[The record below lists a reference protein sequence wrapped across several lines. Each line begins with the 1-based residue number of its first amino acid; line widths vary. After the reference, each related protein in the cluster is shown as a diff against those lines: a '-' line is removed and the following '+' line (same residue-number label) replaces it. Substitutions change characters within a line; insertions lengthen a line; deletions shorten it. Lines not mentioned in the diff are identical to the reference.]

1 MDSGSLLDGL
11 GTAKEYVA
19 AAVKHNQPAIAIT
32 DHGTL
37 AGVHQLYSAV
47 KDAQKEGHE
56 IHAIAGLEAYFVPSI
71 GTIDS
76 KEPLFLGD
84 GGRDDVSSR
93 GAYTHLTLLAEN
105 AAGLRNLFRMSKIA
119 SLRGFYKKPRISL
132 EVLAEH
138 AEGIIVTT
146 GCPSGEVQVNLRLG
160 QYDKAL
166 AFAAKLVDI
175 VGKDNVFVE
184 LMDHGMKQDLER
196 KVRGELLRIAMELDL
211 PIVAT
216 NDTHYATHDQAKT
229 HEELLA
235 IQTRAKM
242 SEVPDYDGGTRF
254 AFEGGGSYYVKS
266 AAEMAQVFPDLPEAL
281 SNTLLIAERAKL
293 EIDYNDVTLRPTI
306 PVPEGH
312 DQDSWLRKECYEGLA
327 KRLPDKVNDEVYIA
341 RMEKELKVLKDKNF
355 SSYFLVV
362 SDMIRWAKFRAEPS
376 IPMGPGRG
384 SAAGSLVAFVLDITD
399 ADPIRFDLLFER
411 FLNPERDSPPD
422 VDIDIADRDRERLI
436 TYVRE
441 TYGDDQVAQVITYGT
456 IGAKAAIKDVA
467 RIYEYPIPT
476 SDALSKALPPPVFG
490 KEIHL
495 SDVYNPDAARYPE
508 AEEFRELVKREHLEE
523 IIEPSLKL
531 EGRVR
536 SHGKHAAAVIISNQ
550 NLADV
555 IPIAVL
561 KAGERPVAMWDYP
574 TAEAMGLIKMDFL
587 GLRNLTIMQDA
598 VANIKKTKGIDIDIR
613 ELILGPMDDAKTY
626 QMLQRGDSLG
636 VFQLDGCLGGDTLIS
651 GRKISQLYN
660 RHQAGKGISTT
671 TSYDLAAG
679 KARFNKVLNVVQSGI
694 KPVFRIVSESG
705 RLIEAT
711 TDHRFFTSNGWKKLG
726 ELDLAVDKLLVDQTV
741 KTLFYRTCIDCGKQ
755 LAPDGRPSQRCYKH
769 SATFHSNPSKSQ
781 SREVLAKAAR
791 QTYLDG
797 RVVWNKGL
805 DKEVHPSLAAMSR
818 KSIAALAGRN
828 VLLESLGKKKYA
840 KLLAQQSEKMSGA
853 GNPMFGRAP
862 SHRKG
867 GYRIDLGHYVRSS
880 WEADYA
886 RVLNYLNVPYQYEP
900 KTFDLKRADGSKL
913 TYTPDFYLPSEQ
925 RYVEIKGYMRAIDAE
940 KIELVKVQH
949 GIDLRVIQKSEFAE
963 LQFTYKNL
971 VDWEC
976 PKIPE
981 RAKWESITSI
991 DALGEQMTYD
1001 ISMEAPLNNF
1011 LANGFMVHNSGMRS
1025 LMKMLKPTDIEDISA
1040 LVALY
1045 RPGPMGASAHTDY
1058 ALRKN
1063 GLQEPV
1069 PIHPEFLEPLKD
1081 VLGTTY
1087 EIILYQ
1093 EQIQRMAQ
1101 IVAGY
1106 SLAEAD
1112 LLRRAMGKKK
1122 RYIIDAEFATF
1133 KPRAI
1138 EHGYSEEAIQAL
1150 WDVVV
1155 PFADYAFNKCLSD
1168 RTTLRLGNGMP
1179 IKARE
1184 VFNMHKRGE
1193 KIELQAM
1200 WPDGEIRPHTVE
1212 NVVSTGVKQI
1222 ARLKTASGRTVEAT
1236 MDHRLLT
1243 TRGYQKLEDMRI
1255 GVDELIV
1262 ADRISTPAMAAR
1274 AAANI
1279 RKAHGKPLTQA
1290 QLVARSV
1297 NMVAVNSRPE
1307 RVEQDLRAAKR
1318 MSEYQSTLTF
1328 AERSAHQKM
1337 VSATPDRTAK
1347 VVPAMLAGLYE
1358 KYENDAE
1365 FRQRM
1370 IEHLARV
1377 RYIAEGSGFGKKCF
1391 ASNGMACDS
1400 LNERSMAEFLIEQN
1414 IKFDMHKFVGRG
1426 QCDFYFEGLY
1436 WEMDGMDR
1444 HPSYFERKYGDLPYV
1459 VVTPE
1464 DYKERISDV
1473 LKLDHARN
1481 GDLIVSIE
1489 ILSRHRAT
1497 IDIQMAEGGPKNFLT
1512 WKGIVS
1518 HNSHSLAYG
1527 LTAYATAYLKANYPT
1542 EYMAALLTSTS
1553 GNKDKTA
1560 EYLEDCRQH
1569 GIIVRQPDVNL
1580 SGVDY
1585 TPVRDNEI
1593 VFGFKAIKGVGDKP
1607 SQDLVAWREEN
1618 GQFKSFED
1626 YLMRAPKTAL
1636 NKTVITALAESG
1648 GFDSFKITRRSIL
1661 EQIESVVKA
1670 LQKLNLK
1677 RKKHGDG
1684 LSLFDNF
1691 DELELTARE
1700 KTAMDALAEQIKVVP
1715 MQEYPKMEKLK
1726 IERERLG
1733 LYVSDHPLKGIDLAG
1748 LSNAKVSDLLPV
1760 RIDAAEEGEEDSFDP
1775 PIIRPVEGWPGPK
1788 TPKHQIAGILS
1799 SWAARTS
1806 KKGNKFGMGL
1816 VEDHTGSQI
1825 EITMFGK
1832 AFDTYGEFMKADSI
1846 YQFTGYSRYGMNGED
1861 INFNVEAI
1869 RPLEFS
1875 DSGLMNVRIRL
1886 LERQFARAQKMF
1898 EQILSKYPPRV
1909 DDNGEVRSANIVVS
1923 LKDADTGGVREVTLD
1938 TVVEPGVALMQEIK
1952 GIFGRD
1958 IVGRWKKASAPA
1970 APQYAEPETALA
1982 PPF

>member
-1 MDSGSLLDGL
+1 MSAQKQDPFVHLHTHFDSGSLLDGL

-84 GGRDDVSSR
+84 GSRDDVSSR

-146 GCPSGEVQVNLRLG
+146 GCPSSEVQTELRLG
-160 QYDKAL
+160 HYDKAL

-216 NDTHYATHDQAKT
+216 NDTHYATHEQAKT

-242 SEVPDYDGGTRF
+242 SEAPDYDGGTRF

-266 AAEMAQVFPDLPEAL
+266 AAEMAQVFPDMPEAL

-293 EIDYNDVTLRPTI
+293 EVKYDDVTLRPTI

-362 SDMIRWAKFRAEPS
+362 SDMIRWAKFRAEPK
-376 IPMGPGRG
+376 IYMGPGRG

-422 VDIDIADRDRERLI
+422 VDIDIADRDRPRLI
-436 TYVRE
+436 DYVIE
-441 TYGDDQVAQVITYGT
+441 TYGEDQVAQVITYGT

-476 SDALSKALPPPVFG
+476 SDALSKALPPPIFG

-495 SDVYNPDAARYPE
+495 SDVYNPDSARYPE
-508 AEEFRELVKREHLEE
+508 AEEFRDLVKREHLEE

-536 SHGKHAAAVIISNQ
+536 SHGKHAAAVIISNK

-587 GLRNLTIMQDA
+587 GLRNLSIMQDA
-598 VANIKKTKGIDIDIR
+598 IASIKRTKGVELDLPT
-613 ELILGPMDDAKTY
+613 LILGAMDDAKTY

-636 VFQLDGCLGGDTLIS
+636 VFQLDG
-651 GRKISQLYN
+651 
-660 RHQAGKGISTT
+660 
-671 TSYDLAAG
+671 
-679 KARFNKVLNVVQSGI
+679 
-694 KPVFRIVSESG
+694 
-705 RLIEAT
+705 
-711 TDHRFFTSNGWKKLG
+711 
-726 ELDLAVDKLLVDQTV
+726 
-741 KTLFYRTCIDCGKQ
+741 
-755 LAPDGRPSQRCYKH
+755 
-769 SATFHSNPSKSQ
+769 
-781 SREVLAKAAR
+781 
-791 QTYLDG
+791 
-797 RVVWNKGL
+797 
-805 DKEVHPSLAAMSR
+805 
-818 KSIAALAGRN
+818 
-828 VLLESLGKKKYA
+828 
-840 KLLAQQSEKMSGA
+840 
-853 GNPMFGRAP
+853 
-862 SHRKG
+862 
-867 GYRIDLGHYVRSS
+867 
-880 WEADYA
+880 
-886 RVLNYLNVPYQYEP
+886 
-900 KTFDLKRADGSKL
+900 
-913 TYTPDFYLPSEQ
+913 
-925 RYVEIKGYMRAIDAE
+925 
-940 KIELVKVQH
+940 
-949 GIDLRVIQKSEFAE
+949 
-963 LQFTYKNL
+963 
-971 VDWEC
+971 
-976 PKIPE
+976 
-981 RAKWESITSI
+981 
-991 DALGEQMTYD
+991 
-1001 ISMEAPLNNF
+1001 
-1011 LANGFMVHNSGMRS
+1011 SGMRS
-1025 LMKMLKPTDIEDISA
+1025 LMKMLKPNDIEDISA

-1045 RPGPMGASAHTDY
+1045 RPGPMGVNAHTDY

-1063 GLQEPV
+1063 GLQEV
-1069 PIHPEFLEPLKD
+1069 TPIHPEFAESLKETLEP
-1081 VLGTTY
+1081 TY
-1087 EIILYQ
+1087 GIILYQ

-1101 IVAGY
+1101 IIAGY
-1106 SLAEAD
+1106 TLAEAD

-1122 RYIIDAEFATF
+1122 RYIIDAEFANF
-1133 KPRAI
+1133 KPRAMAN
-1138 EHGYSEEAIQAL
+1138 GYSEEAIQTL

-1155 PFADYAFNKCLSD
+1155 PFADYAFNK
-1168 RTTLRLGNGMP
+1168 
-1179 IKARE
+1179 A
-1184 VFNMHKRGE
+1184 
-1193 KIELQAM
+1193 
-1200 WPDGEIRPHTVE
+1200 
-1212 NVVSTGVKQI
+1212 
-1222 ARLKTASGRTVEAT
+1222 
-1236 MDHRLLT
+1236 
-1243 TRGYQKLEDMRI
+1243 
-1255 GVDELIV
+1255 
-1262 ADRISTPAMAAR
+1262 
-1274 AAANI
+1274 
-1279 RKAHGKPLTQA
+1279 
-1290 QLVARSV
+1290 
-1297 NMVAVNSRPE
+1297 
-1307 RVEQDLRAAKR
+1307 
-1318 MSEYQSTLTF
+1318 
-1328 AERSAHQKM
+1328 
-1337 VSATPDRTAK
+1337 
-1347 VVPAMLAGLYE
+1347 
-1358 KYENDAE
+1358 
-1365 FRQRM
+1365 
-1370 IEHLARV
+1370 
-1377 RYIAEGSGFGKKCF
+1377 
-1391 ASNGMACDS
+1391 
-1400 LNERSMAEFLIEQN
+1400 
-1414 IKFDMHKFVGRG
+1414 
-1426 QCDFYFEGLY
+1426 
-1436 WEMDGMDR
+1436 
-1444 HPSYFERKYGDLPYV
+1444 
-1459 VVTPE
+1459 
-1464 DYKERISDV
+1464 
-1473 LKLDHARN
+1473 
-1481 GDLIVSIE
+1481 
-1489 ILSRHRAT
+1489 
-1497 IDIQMAEGGPKNFLT
+1497 
-1512 WKGIVS
+1512 
-1518 HNSHSLAYG
+1518 HSLAYA

-1569 GIIVRQPDVNL
+1569 DIIVRQPDVNL

-1607 SQDLVAWREEN
+1607 SQDLVTWREEN
-1618 GQFKSFED
+1618 GEFKSFED

-1636 NKTVITALAESG
+1636 NKTVIMALAESG

-1661 EQIESVVKA
+1661 EQIESLVKA

-1700 KTAMDALAEQIKVVP
+1700 KTAMDALAEQIKVLP

-1733 LYVSDHPLKGIDLAG
+1733 LYVSDHPLKGVDLAG

-1760 RIDAAEEGEEDSFDP
+1760 RIDAAEEGEEDAFEP

-1799 SWAARTS
+1799 SWSSRTS

-1832 AFDTYGEFMKADSI
+1832 AFDTYGEFMKADQI

-1898 EQILSKYPPRV
+1898 EQILTKYPPRV
-1909 DDNGEVRSANIVVS
+1909 EDNGEVRSANIVVS
-1923 LKDADTGGVREVTLD
+1923 LKDADTNEVREVTLD

-1958 IVGRWKKASAPA
+1958 IVGRWKKPTAAPA
-1970 APQYAEPETALA
+1970 FDTYEPETALA